1 MKGKRSSPRPRN
13 QRASN
18 GRQRRQQH
26 LLDVKVRSRS
36 ASQHRN
42 RRIVVVLSKFGLFV
56 VIMIG
61 LYFGGRRLAD
71 RFFFENPDYRVSTI
85 DVQTD
90 GTLQRDQVLRAA
102 DVHEGQN
109 IFRINLSDVH
119 DRLQQ
124 LPQVDEV
131 QLVRRL
137 PAEIDIR
144 LVERKPIAWITSEKD
159 MADPFSN
166 ETAFLVDA
174 RGVLMKEKKLLPEHL
189 GLPLISGCKTESLE
203 AGKVLESYEARA
215 ALELLRMSTR
225 SFMQTRFQ
233 IREIDLSKG
242 YCLSVTD
249 KNRTRVAFDF
259 DNLEQQVQRLEQLVA
274 YAEDSKHELAT
285 INLLVQRNIPVTFG
299 KAPAEIINETIDP
312 NEQPKSLKTP
322 AVTPP
327 PRFGTFSAPAPSN
340 PASSKP
346 KRAIPVTKPHPQA
359 TPSAEIR
366 RALPVNQPKNN

>member
-1 MKGKRSSPRPRN
+1 MKAKRSSPRPRN

-56 VIMIG
+56 VIIIG

-90 GTLQRDQVLRAA
+90 GTLPREQVLAAA
-102 DVHEGQN
+102 DVREGQN

-131 QLVRRL
+131 QVLRRL

-189 GLPLISGCKTESLE
+189 GLPLISGCKAESLE

-249 KNRTRVAFDF
+249 KNRIRVAFDF

-274 YAEDSKHELAT
+274 YAEDSRHELAT

-312 NEQPKSLKTP
+312 NEQQRSLKTP

-327 PRFGTFSAPAPSN
+327 PKFGTFSAPAPSK

-346 KRAIPVTKPHPQA
+346 KKAIPVAKPHPQA

-366 RALPVNQPKNN
+366 RALPVNQPKKN

>member
-1 MKGKRSSPRPRN
+1 MRLKRSAPRPRN

-42 RRIVVVLSKFGLFV
+42 RKIIVVLSKLGLCV
-56 VIMIG
+56 AILIG

-71 RFFFENPDYRVSTI
+71 RFFFENPDYRVSMI

-90 GTLQRDQVLRAA
+90 GTLAREQVLHAA
-102 DVHEGQN
+102 GVSEGEN
-109 IFRINLSDVH
+109 IFKINLGDVH

-131 QLVRRL
+131 QVVRRL

-159 MADPFSN
+159 MPDPFSAEN
-166 ETAFLVDA
+166 AVLVDA

-189 GLPLISGCKTESLE
+189 GLPLISGCNRESLE
-203 AGKVLESYEARA
+203 AGKVVESYEARA

-249 KNRTRVAFDF
+249 KNRIRVAFDF

-274 YAEDSKHELAT
+274 YAEDSKKELAT
-285 INLLVQRNIPVTFG
+285 VNLLVQRNIPVTFG
-299 KAPAEIINETIDP
+299 KAPVDVINDTIQP
-312 NEQPKSLKTP
+312 NEQPKTSKATS
-322 AVTPP
+322 AA
-327 PRFGTFSAPAPSN
+327 PR
-340 PASSKP
+340 
-346 KRAIPVTKPHPQA
+346 
-359 TPSAEIR
+359 
-366 RALPVNQPKNN
+366 

>member
-1 MKGKRSSPRPRN
+1 MSLP
-13 QRASN
+13 
-18 GRQRRQQH
+18 
-26 LLDVKVRSRS
+26 
-36 ASQHRN
+36 
-42 RRIVVVLSKFGLFV
+42 
-56 VIMIG
+56 IG
-61 LYFGGRRLAD
+61 VYFGGRRLAD

-90 GTLQRDQVLRAA
+90 GTLQREQVLQAA

-137 PAEIDIR
+137 PAEIDIK

-203 AGKVLESYEARA
+203 AGQVVETYEARA

-249 KNRTRVAFDF
+249 KNRIRVAFDF

-274 YAEDSKHELAT
+274 YAEDSKQELAT
-285 INLLVQRNIPVTFG
+285 VNLLVQRNIPVTFG

-312 NEQPKSLKTP
+312 NEQQKSLKTP

-327 PRFGTFSAPAPSN
+327 PRFGTFSAPAPSKS
-340 PASSKP
+340 ASSKP
-346 KRAIPVTKPHPQA
+346 KKAIPVTKPHPQA

>member
-1 MKGKRSSPRPRN
+1 MRTKGSAPRPRN

-18 GRQRRQQH
+18 VRQRRKQH

-42 RRIVVVLSKFGLFV
+42 RRIIVVLSKLGLFV
-56 VIMIG
+56 AVMIG
-61 LYFGGRRLAD
+61 LYFGGRRLAN
-71 RFFFENPDYRVSTI
+71 RFFFENPDYRVSMI
-85 DVQTD
+85 DIQTD
-90 GTLQRDQVLRAA
+90 GTLPREQVLRTAG
-102 DVHEGQN
+102 VHEGEN
-109 IFRINLSDVH
+109 IFRVNLSDLH

-131 QLVRRL
+131 QVVRRL
-137 PAEIDIR
+137 PAEIEIK

-159 MADPFSN
+159 LADPFST
-166 ETAFLVDA
+166 EGAFLVDA

-189 GLPLISGCKTESLE
+189 GLPLISGCKSESLE
-203 AGKVLESYEARA
+203 AGKVVESYEARA

-249 KNRTRVAFDF
+249 KNHIRVAFDF
-259 DNLEQQVQRLEQLVA
+259 ENLEQQVRRLEQLVA
-274 YAEDSKHELAT
+274 YAEDSKQELAT

-299 KAPAEIINETIDP
+299 KSPTDVINDTVRP
-312 NEQPKSLKTP
+312 NEQPK
-322 AVTPP
+322 
-327 PRFGTFSAPAPSN
+327 FGTFSAPSSPTA
-340 PASSKP
+340 ASSKP
-346 KRAIPVTKPHPQA
+346 KKALAVTKPNPKG
-359 TPSAEIR
+359 TPTAEVR
-366 RALPVNQPKNN
+366 RAVPVNQPKKN

>member
-1 MKGKRSSPRPRN
+1 MRMKRGTPRPRN

-18 GRQRRQQH
+18 VRQRRQQH

-42 RRIVVVLSKFGLFV
+42 RRVIVVLSKLGLFMA
-56 VIMIG
+56 IMIG
-61 LYFGGRRLAD
+61 LYFGGLRLAD
-71 RFFFENPDYRVSTI
+71 RFFFENPDYRVSMI
-85 DVQTD
+85 DIQTD
-90 GTLQRDQVLRAA
+90 GTLARDQVLRTAA
-102 DVHEGQN
+102 IREGEN

-137 PAEIDIR
+137 PAEIDIK

-159 MADPFSN
+159 MADPFS
-166 ETAFLVDA
+166 TGGAFLVDA

-189 GLPLISGCKTESLE
+189 GLPLISGCKSESLE
-203 AGKVLESYEARA
+203 AGKVVESYEARA

-249 KNRTRVAFDF
+249 KNHIRVAFDF

-274 YAEDSKHELAT
+274 YAEDSKQELAT
-285 INLLVQRNIPVTFG
+285 VNLLVQRNIPVTFG
-299 KAPAEIINETIDP
+299 KTPTDVINDTIVP
-312 NEQPKSLKTP
+312 NEQPK
-322 AVTPP
+322 
-327 PRFGTFSAPAPSN
+327 FGTFSAPTFSTTTSP
-340 PASSKP
+340 KP
-346 KRAIPVTKPHPQA
+346 KKALPVTKPHPKA
-359 TPSAEIR
+359 TPPAEIR
-366 RALPVNQPKNN
+366 RAVPVNQPKKN